1 MSKKVFIVNTLMYI
15 YITMVLYVTLM
26 PLPIPFLNGTNN
38 LFLETANIIPFR
50 NLRLNYYGSIREI
63 LLNVIMMIPFGFLF
77 PIIKKSGILKTVAMC
92 FLFSLAIEIAQL
104 LSAFWGALSSRT
116 FDVTDLITNTS
127 GGLLGYLFFI
137 VLKPIILGILNEQ

>member
-26 PLPIPFLNGTNN
+26 PFPIPFLNGTNN

-77 PIIKKSGILKTVAMC
+77 PIIKKSGILKNSCHV
-92 FLFSLAIEIAQL
+92 FS
-104 LSAFWGALSSRT
+104 F
-116 FDVTDLITNTS
+116 
-127 GGLLGYLFFI
+127 
-137 VLKPIILGILNEQ
+137 